1 MDLRKLV
8 HTCLK
13 FTHVIAHNYFLQST
27 KGFRLVTDNGCQI
40 ILSPKYLDEI
50 RQHNDLSRDMAS
62 AKELMAH
69 LPGFEVFREVS
80 KGGKI
85 LHDAVLTKLTRALGR

>member
-1 MDLRKLV
+1 
-8 HTCLK
+8 
-13 FTHVIAHNYFLQST
+13 
-27 KGFRLVTDNGCQI
+27 
-40 ILSPKYLDEI
+40 
-50 RQHNDLSRDMAS
+50 MAS